1 MTLNPG
7 DKAPHFS
14 LPAST
19 GETIS
24 LAEAAG
30 RKVVLYFYP
39 KDDTPGCVK
48 EACGFRDANAELRTA
63 GVEVFG
69 VSADSLKSHRRFIDK
84 YKLNFPLLSDEE
96 KTVSTAYGAWG
107 EKTAWGKTTV
117 GMKRMTFLIDE
128 EGTIRKIWPKVRP
141 YGHAEEVLKAV
152 KAWVV

>member
-1 MTLNPG
+1 MTLSPG

-24 LAEAAG
+24 LSGVAG

-48 EACGFRDANAELRTA
+48 EACSFRDANAELRA
-63 GVEVFG
+63 EGVEVLG
-69 VSADSLKSHRRFIDK
+69 VSADSLKSHRRFVEK
-84 YKLNFPLLSDEE
+84 YRLNFPLLSDEE

-107 EKTAWGKTTV
+107 EKTAWGKKTV
-117 GMKRMTFLIDE
+117 GMRRMTFLIDE
-128 EGTIRKIWPKVRP
+128 EGVIRKVWPKVRAE
-141 YGHAEEVLKAV
+141 GHAVEVLKAV
-152 KAWVV
+152 KA

>member
-1 MTLNPG
+1 MTLSPG
-7 DKAPHFS
+7 DRAPHFS
-14 LPAST
+14 LPASN

-24 LAEAAG
+24 LSEATG

-48 EACGFRDANAELRTA
+48 EACSFRDANDDLRA
-63 GVEVFG
+63 VGVEVLG
-69 VSADSLKSHRRFIDK
+69 VSADSLKSHQRFVDK

-117 GMKRMTFLIDE
+117 GMRRMTFLIDE
-128 EGTIRKIWPKVRP
+128 EGVIRKVWPKVRP
-141 YGHAEEVLKAV
+141 EGHAEEVLKAV
-152 KAWVV
+152 KG

>member
-1 MTLNPG
+1 MTLSSG
-7 DKAPHFS
+7 DKAPQFS

-24 LAEAAG
+24 LLGTAG

-48 EACGFRDANAELRTA
+48 EACSFRDANADLRAA
-63 GVEVFG
+63 GVEVLG
-69 VSADSLKSHRRFIDK
+69 VSADSLKSHRRFVEK
-84 YKLNFPLLSDEE
+84 YRLNFPLLSDEE

-128 EGTIRKIWPKVRP
+128 EGVIRKVWPKVRP
-141 YGHAEEVLKAV
+141 EGHAEEVLKAV
-152 KAWVV
+152 KA

>member
-19 GETIS
+19 DETIS
-24 LAEAAG
+24 LLGTAG

-48 EACGFRDANAELRTA
+48 EACSFRDANAELRAA
-63 GVEVFG
+63 GVEVLG
-69 VSADSLKSHRRFIDK
+69 ISADSLKSHRRFVDK
-84 YKLNFPLLSDEE
+84 YRLNFPLLSDEE

-128 EGTIRKIWPKVRP
+128 EGVIRKVWPKVRP
-141 YGHAEEVLKAV
+141 EGHAEEVLKAV
-152 KAWVV
+152 KA

>member
-1 MTLNPG
+1 MTLSPG
-7 DKAPHFS
+7 DKAPQFS

-24 LAEAAG
+24 LADAAG

-48 EACGFRDANAELRTA
+48 EACSFRDANADLRAA
-63 GVEVFG
+63 GVEVLG
-69 VSADSLKSHRRFIDK
+69 VSADSLKSHRRFVEK
-84 YKLNFPLLSDEE
+84 YSLNFPLLSDEE

-128 EGTIRKIWPKVRP
+128 EGVIRKVWPKVRP
-141 YGHAEEVLKAV
+141 DGHAEEVLKAV
-152 KAWVV
+152 KG

>member
-24 LAEAAG
+24 LSDAAG
-30 RKVVLYFYP
+30 GKVALYFYP

-48 EACGFRDANAELRTA
+48 EACSFRDANAELRA
-63 GVEVFG
+63 EGVTVLG
-69 VSADSLKSHRRFIDK
+69 VSADGLKSHRRFVEK

-128 EGTIRKIWPKVRP
+128 EGTIRKVWPKVRP
-141 YGHAEEVLKAV
+141 DGHAEEVLKAV
-152 KAWVV
+152 KTA

>member
-1 MTLNPG
+1 MTLSPG

-19 GETIS
+19 DETIS
-24 LAEAAG
+24 LSGAAG

-48 EACGFRDANAELRTA
+48 EACSFRDANAELREA
-63 GVEVFG
+63 GVEVLG
-69 VSADSLKSHRRFIDK
+69 VSADSLKSHRRFVEK
-84 YKLNFPLLSDEE
+84 YRLNFPLLSDEE

-128 EGTIRKIWPKVRP
+128 EGVIRKVWPKVRP
-141 YGHAEEVLKAV
+141 EGHAEEVLKAV
-152 KAWVV
+152 KG

>member
-1 MTLNPG
+1 MTLEPG

-24 LAEAAG
+24 LADAVG

-48 EACGFRDANAELRTA
+48 EACSFRDANAELRAA
-63 GVEVFG
+63 GVEVLG
-69 VSADSLKSHRRFIDK
+69 VSADGMESHRRFVEK

-96 KTVSTAYGAWG
+96 KMVSTAYGAWG

-117 GMKRMTFLIDE
+117 GMRRMTFLIDG
-128 EGTIRKIWPKVRP
+128 EGMIRKVWPKVRP
-141 YGHAEEVLKAV
+141 EGHAEEVLKAA
-152 KAWVV
+152 KG

>member
-1 MTLNPG
+1 MTLSPG

-24 LAEAAG
+24 LSDAAG

-48 EACGFRDANAELRTA
+48 EACSFRDANAELRAA
-63 GVEVFG
+63 GVEVLG
-69 VSADSLKSHRRFIDK
+69 VSADSLKSHGRFVDK
-84 YKLNFPLLSDEE
+84 YKLNFPLLSDEA

-117 GMKRMTFLIDE
+117 GMRRMTFLIDE
-128 EGTIRKIWPKVRP
+128 EGMIRKVWPKVRP
-141 YGHAEEVLKAV
+141 DGHGEEVLKAV
-152 KAWVV
+152 KG

>member
-1 MTLNPG
+1 MTRNPG

-14 LPAST
+14 LLAST

-24 LAEAAG
+24 LSDAVG

-48 EACGFRDANAELRTA
+48 EACSFRDANADLRAA
-63 GVEVFG
+63 GVEVLG
-69 VSADSLKSHRRFIDK
+69 VSADSLKSHRRFVEK

-117 GMKRMTFLIDE
+117 GMRRMTFLIDE
-128 EGTIRKIWPKVRP
+128 EGMIRKVWPKVRP
-141 YGHAEEVLKAV
+141 DGHGEEVLKAV
-152 KAWVV
+152 KG

>member
-1 MTLNPG
+1 MTLSPG

-24 LAEAAG
+24 LSDAAG

-48 EACGFRDANAELRTA
+48 EACSFRDANAELRAA
-63 GVEVFG
+63 GVEVLG
-69 VSADSLKSHRRFIDK
+69 VSADSLKSHRRFVDK

-96 KTVSTAYGAWG
+96 KMVSTAYGAWG

-117 GMKRMTFLIDE
+117 GMRRMTFLIDE
-128 EGTIRKIWPKVRP
+128 EGMIRKVWPKVRP
-141 YGHAEEVLKAV
+141 EGHAEEVLKAV
-152 KAWVV
+152 KA